1 MTIPSHVGGRKAGG
15 GVGAEAGAE
24 AAVTMTGYGLYTV
37 KGWELQQV
45 AVGTRSRET

>member
-1 MTIPSHVGGRKAGG
+1 MTIHSHVGGRKAGG
-15 GVGAEAGAE
+15 GVGAEAAD
-24 AAVTMTGYGLYTV
+24 TMTGYGLYTV